1 MPMATCASATGGSA
15 MAAAAAAGAK
25 RECVCVCKICYAK
38 MADYTVR
45 ITGWALKK
53 KSQFYRAL
61 NHYLG
66 SLQSLKHTCHL
77 RIRLGGF
84 CRSRKL
90 RKNRRNASV
99 FASEFFRK
107 RNQANGEFFS
117 NERFL
122 VVYTLSELLCGG
134 LMSAGGGGCWAVGL
148 RVCHSG
154 LQYGSTLN
162 IQANKLGKS

>member
-1 MPMATCASATGGSA
+1 MATCASAMGGSGGA

-122 VVYTLSELLCGG
+122 VLDYTLSELLAVRRPDERRRRR
-134 LMSAGGGGCWAVGL
+134 LLGCWAACL
-148 RVCHSG
+148 S
-154 LQYGSTLN
+154 LGSPVWKYPKHTS
-162 IQANKLGKS
+162 K

>member
-1 MPMATCASATGGSA
+1 

-99 FASEFFRK
+99 FASEFFESETR
-107 RNQANGEFFS
+107 RIGEFLS

-148 RVCHSG
+148 RVYHSG
-154 LQYGSTLN
+154 LQYGRTLN

>member
-25 RECVCVCKICYAK
+25 RECVCVCKSCYAK

-61 NHYLG
+61 NYYLW
-66 SLQSLKHTCHL
+66 SLQSLKHTYHL

-122 VVYTLSELLCGG
+122 VLDYTLSELLAVRRPDERRRRR
-134 LMSAGGGGCWAVGL
+134 LLGCWAACL
-148 RVCHSG
+148 S
-154 LQYGSTLN
+154 LGSPVWKNPKHTS
-162 IQANKLGKS
+162 K

>member
-1 MPMATCASATGGSA
+1 MATCASAMGGSGGA
-15 MAAAAAAGAK
+15 MAAAGAK

-38 MADYTVR
+38 TADYTVR

-99 FASEFFRK
+99 FVSEFFRK

-122 VVYTLSELLCGG
+122 VVYTLSELLAVRRPDERRRRR
-134 LMSAGGGGCWAVGL
+134 LLGCWAACL
-148 RVCHSG
+148 S
-154 LQYGSTLN
+154 LGSPVWKNPKHTS
-162 IQANKLGKS
+162 K

>member
-1 MPMATCASATGGSA
+1 

-45 ITGWALKK
+45 ITGWVLKK

-61 NHYLG
+61 NYYLG
-66 SLQSLKHTCHL
+66 SLQSLKHTYHL

-122 VVYTLSELLCGG
+122 VVYTLSELLAVRRPDERRRRR
-134 LMSAGGGGCWAVGL
+134 LLGCWAACL
-148 RVCHSG
+148 S
-154 LQYGSTLN
+154 LGSPVWKYPKHTS
-162 IQANKLGKS
+162 K

>member
-1 MPMATCASATGGSA
+1 MATCASAMGGSGGA
-15 MAAAAAAGAK
+15 MAAAAAACAK

-99 FASEFFRK
+99 FASEFFESETR
-107 RNQANGEFFS
+107 RIGEFFS

-122 VVYTLSELLCGG
+122 VVYTLSELLAVRRPDERRRRR
-134 LMSAGGGGCWAVGL
+134 LLGCWAACL
-148 RVCHSG
+148 S
-154 LQYGSTLN
+154 LGSPVWKNPKHTS
-162 IQANKLGKS
+162 K

>member
-1 MPMATCASATGGSA
+1 MATCASAMGGSGGA

-122 VVYTLSELLCGG
+122 VVYTLSELLAVRRPDERRRRR
-134 LMSAGGGGCWAVGL
+134 LLGCWAACL
-148 RVCHSG
+148 S
-154 LQYGSTLN
+154 LGSPVWKNPKHTS
-162 IQANKLGKS
+162 K

>member
-1 MPMATCASATGGSA
+1 

-122 VVYTLSELLCGG
+122 VVYTLSELLAVRRPDERRRRR
-134 LMSAGGGGCWAVGL
+134 LLGCWAACL
-148 RVCHSG
+148 S
-154 LQYGSTLN
+154 LGSPVWKNPKHTS
-162 IQANKLGKS
+162 K

>member
-1 MPMATCASATGGSA
+1 MMPMATCASAMGGSGGA
-15 MAAAAAAGAK
+15 MVAAAAAGAK

-77 RIRLGGF
+77 RIRLGGSVGRESCEKIGETLLF
-84 CRSRKL
+84 SL
-90 RKNRRNASV
+90 PNFFESETRRTGN
-99 FASEFFRK
+99 F
-107 RNQANGEFFS
+107 
-117 NERFL
+117 
-122 VVYTLSELLCGG
+122 
-134 LMSAGGGGCWAVGL
+134 
-148 RVCHSG
+148 
-154 LQYGSTLN
+154 
-162 IQANKLGKS
+162 

>member
-1 MPMATCASATGGSA
+1 MATCASATGGAA

-122 VVYTLSELLCGG
+122 VVYTLSELLAVRRPDERRRRR
-134 LMSAGGGGCWAVGL
+134 LLGCWAACL
-148 RVCHSG
+148 S
-154 LQYGSTLN
+154 LGSPVWKNPKHTS
-162 IQANKLGKS
+162 K

>member
-1 MPMATCASATGGSA
+1 M
-15 MAAAAAAGAK
+15 
-25 RECVCVCKICYAK
+25 CVCKICYAK

-77 RIRLGGF
+77 RIRLVGF

-90 RKNRRNASV
+90 QKNRRNASV

-122 VVYTLSELLCGG
+122 VVYTLSELLAVRRPDERRRRR
-134 LMSAGGGGCWAVGL
+134 LLGCWAACL
-148 RVCHSG
+148 S
-154 LQYGSTLN
+154 LGSPVWKNPKHTS
-162 IQANKLGKS
+162 K

>member
-1 MPMATCASATGGSA
+1 MMPMATCASATGGSA

-122 VVYTLSELLCGG
+122 VLDYTLSELLAVRRPDERRRRRLLVCGAAC
-134 LMSAGGGGCWAVGL
+134 LSL
-148 RVCHSG
+148 
-154 LQYGSTLN
+154 GSPVWKYPKHTS
-162 IQANKLGKS
+162 K

>member
-1 MPMATCASATGGSA
+1 MATCASAMGGSGGA

-25 RECVCVCKICYAK
+25 RDCVCVCKICYAK

-90 RKNRRNASV
+90 RNLSGVRIYFRR
-99 FASEFFRK
+99 
-107 RNQANGEFFS
+107 
-117 NERFL
+117 
-122 VVYTLSELLCGG
+122 
-134 LMSAGGGGCWAVGL
+134 
-148 RVCHSG
+148 
-154 LQYGSTLN
+154 STKALN
-162 IQANKLGKS
+162 NCFNCSF

>member
-1 MPMATCASATGGSA
+1 

-25 RECVCVCKICYAK
+25 RECVCVCKICYVK

-66 SLQSLKHTCHL
+66 SLQSLKHTYHL

-99 FASEFFRK
+99 FASEFFESETR
-107 RNQANGEFFS
+107 RTTN
-117 NERFL
+117 FL
-122 VVYTLSELLCGG
+122 ATNAS
-134 LMSAGGGGCWAVGL
+134 
-148 RVCHSG
+148 
-154 LQYGSTLN
+154 
-162 IQANKLGKS
+162 

>member
-1 MPMATCASATGGSA
+1 MPMATCASAMGGSGGA

-122 VVYTLSELLCGG
+122 VVYTLSELLAVRRPDERRRRR
-134 LMSAGGGGCWAVGL
+134 LLGCWAACL
-148 RVCHSG
+148 S
-154 LQYGSTLN
+154 LGSPVWKNPKHTS
-162 IQANKLGKS
+162 K

>member
-1 MPMATCASATGGSA
+1 MATCASATGGSA

-25 RECVCVCKICYAK
+25 RECVCVCKLCYAK

-90 RKNRRNASV
+90 RKKSAKRFCFR
-99 FASEFFRK
+99 FRIFRK
-107 RNQANGEFFS
+107 RNQANDEFLS

-122 VVYTLSELLCGG
+122 VLDYTLSELLAVRRPDERRRRR
-134 LMSAGGGGCWAVGL
+134 LLGCWAACL
-148 RVCHSG
+148 S
-154 LQYGSTLN
+154 LGSPVWKNPKHTS
-162 IQANKLGKS
+162 K